1 MFYYSTY
8 VFNYFP
14 SELSNL
20 IYTFIKHPLTQARDD
35 IFISIKDNEKNVSD
49 DIILVFKEAKMSQM
63 MFPSMDYAHMTTDE
77 RLDFDSY
84 YSQIDKLYNE
94 EMKYRDYMSS
104 ETVQI
109 TMPRHCNKLSRII
122 KDRDEYF
129 YTHPL
134 YYHANEKIL
143 YIINNNLWY

>member
-94 EMKYRDYMSS
+94 EMKS
-104 ETVQI
+104 
-109 TMPRHCNKLSRII
+109 II
-122 KDRDEYF
+122 F
-129 YTHPL
+129 
-134 YYHANEKIL
+134 
-143 YIINNNLWY
+143 